1 MLPSAALFCAK
12 VIFTV
17 GLLAFFFYTVR
28 FTCCATFTA
37 VTPMSPAVQ
46 LFNKA
51 YAEELKRCLQR
62 Y

>member
-1 MLPSAALFCAK
+1 MLPSSLVFFGK
-12 VIFTV
+12 VTFLV
-17 GLLAFFFYTVR
+17 CLLAFFFYTVR

-37 VTPMSPAVQ
+37 VTPMSSAVE

-51 YAEELKRCLQR
+51 YVEELRACLQR